1 LDEEKRLST
10 RLTFGQES
18 IQWHFLFS
26 IKIRNKKYMGEKEYL
41 TKERYNT
48 LSEELE
54 YLKKT
59 KRREVADQLE
69 YAKSLG
75 DLSENAEYH
84 EARDA
89 QGVIEDR
96 IKKLEDIL
104 KNAAIVSSHKTDTVA
119 VGSVVTVE
127 KNGDK
132 NEVVY
137 TLVGGEETDLSQGK
151 ISIHSPFGKAAI
163 DKKRGESFTFNAP
176 SGPITYKI
184 ISIK

>member
-1 LDEEKRLST
+1 ME
-10 RLTFGQES
+10 
-18 IQWHFLFS
+18 
-26 IKIRNKKYMGEKEYL
+26 EKEYL
-41 TKERYNT
+41 TKERHKA

-59 KRREVADQLE
+59 KRREVAEQLE

-84 EARDA
+84 EARDM
-89 QGVIEDR
+89 QGIVEDR
-96 IKKLEDIL
+96 INKLESIL
-104 KNAAIVSSHKTDTVA
+104 KNATIVSSHGTDTVA

-127 KNGDK
+127 KSGDRK
-132 NEVVY
+132 EKVY
-137 TLVGGEETDLSQGK
+137 TIVGGEESDLASGK
-151 ISIHSPFGKAAI
+151 ISIHSPFGEAAVG
-163 DKKRGESFTFNAP
+163 KKKGQSFTYNAP